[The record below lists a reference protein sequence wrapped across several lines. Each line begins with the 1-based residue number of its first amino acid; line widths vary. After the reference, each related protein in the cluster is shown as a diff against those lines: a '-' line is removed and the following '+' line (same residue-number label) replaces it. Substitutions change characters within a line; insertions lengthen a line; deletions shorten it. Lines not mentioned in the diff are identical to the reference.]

1 MRQITLLIL
10 LLLLVP
16 TVLARE
22 ANEPHEDKS
31 CAVEEAGAE
40 DARSCSFPLA
50 EQATLRE
57 RLIAGFR
64 PGYEADTAGWWTAG
78 VLSLIVL
85 VIAVWRWSTLGKKQ
99 RKPVFW
105 AKVAGGIAIACVA
118 TFILYSAYVYWYND
132 ISVQGLTV
140 CDEQGCRISM
150 HWHAELESMSV
161 CSQAVERPWETGDL
175 SGPHTHKDNRIHL
188 HTILAVDPQSKQILE
203 TYPLTLGAFFDSI
216 EWKYN
221 QTCFKDTCD
230 ACEGQPATTK
240 VWVNGERLENIRDYI
255 WKDGDKVRVEF
266 G

>member
-1 MRQITLLIL
+1 
-10 LLLLVP
+10 
-16 TVLARE
+16 VLAHE
-22 ANEPHEDKS
+22 ANAPPQQGES
-31 CAVEEAGAE
+31 CAVDTAGTGAE
-40 DARSCSFPLA
+40 QARSCSFPLA
-50 EQATLRE
+50 EQATFRE

-78 VLSLIVL
+78 ALSLLVL
-85 VIAVWRWSTLGKKQ
+85 AIAGWRWSKLGKKQ

-105 AKVAGGIAIACVA
+105 AKAAGGIAIACLA

-150 HWHAELESMSV
+150 HWHAELEAMSV
-161 CSQAVERPWETGDL
+161 CGENVERPWETGDL

-188 HTILAVDPQSKQILE
+188 HTILAVDPQSRQVLE
-203 TYPLTLGAFFDSI
+203 TYPMTLGAFFDSI

-221 QTCFKDTCD
+221 QTCFKDACDTCD
-230 ACEGQPATTK
+230 GQPATTK
-240 VWVNGERLENIRDYI
+240 VWVNGRPLENVRDYI